1 MINNSVSHNA
11 RIIIIYR
18 EGRIMP
24 DKSAMAIKEKL
35 EKIRQIEEESKW
47 YPPLYFLM
55 SRKEMI
61 STKPNNMLWLIIQN
75 VAKIKTGIISNNK

>member
-1 MINNSVSHNA
+1 
-11 RIIIIYR
+11 
-18 EGRIMP
+18 MP

-35 EKIRQIEEESKW
+35 EKIRQMEEESKW

-61 STKPNNMLWLIIQN
+61 STKPNNML
-75 VAKIKTGIISNNK
+75 